1 MFVRICSYNPYTSG
15 CLGRDMGRKKFT
27 HLEDT
32 IWDWLKAWKD
42 GKTTLTDEQLLE
54 YIRVM
59 MLEA

>member
-1 MFVRICSYNPYTSG
+1 
-15 CLGRDMGRKKFT
+15 MGRKKFT